1 MADPARDLESKA
13 LKLPPRKRARLA
25 ERLLASLDKESDP
38 NAEARW
44 LEEAERRLDELESG
58 KVRGIP
64 ASEVIKKAR
73 SSLR

>member
-1 MADPARDLESKA
+1 MPDPARDLESKA

-25 ERLLASLDKESDP
+25 ERLLASLDEESDP
-38 NAEARW
+38 NAEALW

-58 KVRGIP
+58 KVRGVP
-64 ASEVIKKAR
+64 ASQVVKKAR